1 MNTGIY
7 YRSILCIKRISREI
21 NNNIQE
27 KKESQ
32 RSNKKQKDL
41 KLQANTQKESIK
53 EARFL

>member
-1 MNTGIY
+1 MH
-7 YRSILCIKRISREI
+7 SREI

>member
-7 YRSILCIKRISREI
+7 YRSILCIKCISREI
-21 NNNIQE
+21 NNNTQE